1 MNSSDYNRRIL
12 LCVTGMSPAIVTETL
27 YALVVEK
34 NFIPTEIQV
43 ITTLQGKNKLLD
55 VLLGIEGDRK
65 KSSGALAEFIE
76 DYGKQ
81 YSIEHIQFDESSIHI
96 ISDQD
101 GNPLSDIRTPEE
113 NQLASD
119 QIVKLVG
126 ELCQDDQTALHV
138 SIAGGRKTMGFFLGY
153 ALSLYGRKQDS
164 LSHILVSEKFENLQ
178 SFYYPKPYSYLIN
191 DRKGQ
196 QLNAAEGKV
205 MLAEIPWVRLG
216 LGIPKNLL
224 ENSIRYSDAI
234 KNAQHIL
241 MSPTLNFLSPIE
253 SRKVM
258 FGEREIILSPR
269 GYSLLLSLVLFKKH
283 NIEFSLR
290 NDEIIIQTYLGIYD
304 LLKDNTNRLETRLCL
319 KDGHCDLEELKA
331 LLSESR
337 TDIRKKVTE
346 AFSIGK
352 SHTAYIPSSSA
363 KNGYNL
369 QIDLESINILAI
381 YDEISHLAI
390 S

>member
-27 YALVVEK
+27 YALVTEK
-34 NFIPTEIQV
+34 NFIPTEIRI

-55 VLLGIEGDRK
+55 VLLGIEGNK
-65 KSSGALAEFIE
+65 TKSSALTEFIE
-76 DYGKQ
+76 DYGQQ
-81 YSIEHIQFDESSIHI
+81 YGIEYIEFNESNIHI
-96 ISDQD
+96 ISDQN

-126 ELCQDDQTALHV
+126 ELCQDDQVALHV

-164 LSHILVSEKFENLQ
+164 LSHILVSEEFETLP
-178 SFYYPKPYSYLIN
+178 SFYYPKPYPYLIN
-191 DRKGQ
+191 DHSGR
-196 QLNAAEGKV
+196 QLDASKGKV

-216 LGIPKNLL
+216 LGVPKNLL

-234 KNAQHIL
+234 KNAQQIL
-241 MSPTLNFLSPIE
+241 EVPTLRFLSPIE

-258 FGEREIILSPR
+258 FGERQITLSPR
-269 GYSLLLSLVLFKKH
+269 GYSLLLGLVLFKQQ
-283 NIEFSLR
+283 NMEFSLR
-290 NDEIIIQTYLGIYD
+290 NDKAIIYIYLGIYD

-319 KDGHCDLEELKA
+319 KDDVCDLEELKA

-346 AFSIGK
+346 AFSIGH

-369 QIDLESINILAI
+369 QIDLESINIMDI
-381 YDEISHLAI
+381 YDDICHLLNN
-390 S
+390 